1 MRVIVFGAGGQ
12 LGTALIR
19 ECRKRGH
26 NILALRR
33 EKLDV
38 ADAAA
43 VLDTIER
50 YRPHW
55 VVNAAAYN
63 KVDLA
68 ETEPEAAMRVN
79 AVAVQGIAAACAET
93 GATLLHYSTDH
104 VFRGDKSAPYTEQDR
119 PQPPSTYAISKLAG
133 ELFVGAYCERRYVV
147 RVAGVFGPAGRY
159 TNHGNFPELILR
171 KAAEGTPLRVVRDFI
186 ATPTYGPAL
195 AARSVDLLEKR
206 IPCGLYHLGGGEEMS
221 WYGFAL
227 KIAAAAGKEADISAV
242 TRREYPTAAKR
253 PRYAALANAKI
264 ESAGILPMP
273 GLADCLAEYME
284 LRKRERPRRAK
295 TSASG

>member
-1 MRVIVFGAGGQ
+1 MRVIVFGAHGQ
-12 LGTALIR
+12 LGSDLIR

-33 EKLDV
+33 EKLDI

-43 VLDTIER
+43 VLEIIER
-50 YRPHW
+50 YQPHW
-55 VVNAAAYN
+55 AINAAAYN

-68 ETEPEAAMRVN
+68 ETEPEAAMRIN

-104 VFRGDKSAPYTEQDR
+104 VFRGDKKTPYTEQDR
-119 PQPPSTYAISKLAG
+119 PQPPSAYAISKLAG
-133 ELFVGAYCERRYVV
+133 ELFAQAYCEKQYVV

-171 KAAEGTPLRVVRDFI
+171 KADEGTAIRIVKDFV

-195 AARSVDLLEKR
+195 AARSIDLLEKK
-206 IPCGLYHLGGGEEMS
+206 IPYGLYHLGGGEEIS
-221 WYGFAL
+221 WHDYAL
-227 KIAAAAGKEADISAV
+227 KIAEAAGKEADISAV
-242 TRREYPTAAKR
+242 THREYPTAAKR
-253 PRYAALANAKI
+253 PRYAALSNAKI
-264 ESAGILPMP
+264 EAQGILPMP
-273 GLADCLAEYME
+273 ALADCLAEYMD
-284 LRKRERPRRAK
+284 LRKRERPRRH
-295 TSASG
+295 

>member
-1 MRVIVFGAGGQ
+1 MIVFGAGGQ
-12 LGTALIR
+12 LGTDLIR

-26 NILALRR
+26 SILALRR

-55 VVNAAAYN
+55 AINTAAYN

-68 ETEPEAAMRVN
+68 ETQPEAAMRVN

-93 GATLLHYSTDH
+93 GTTLLHYSTDH
-104 VFRGDKSAPYTEQDR
+104 VFSGTKKTPYTEQDQ

-133 ELFVGAYCERRYVV
+133 ELFVQAYCVKQYVV

-159 TNHGNFPELILR
+159 TNLGNFPELILR
-171 KAAEGTPLRVVRDFI
+171 KADEGSPLRIVKDFV
-186 ATPTYGPAL
+186 ATPTYSPAL
-195 AARSVDLLEKR
+195 AVRSIDLLEKK
-206 IPCGLYHLGGGEEMS
+206 IPYGLYHLGGGQEIS
-221 WYGFAL
+221 WHAYAV
-227 KIAAAAGKEADISAV
+227 KIAEAAGKEADISAV
-242 TRREYPTAAKR
+242 TRHEYLTAAKR
-253 PRYAALANAKI
+253 PRYAALSNAKI
-264 ESAGILPMP
+264 KAEGILPMP
-273 GLADCLAEYME
+273 ALTDCLKEYMD
-284 LRKRERPRRAK
+284 LRKLERPRR
-295 TSASG
+295 S